1 MGSYLSLRKIK
12 PELILSSCSLR
23 AQITVNKLVE
33 KIEYK
38 GNISF
43 MEELYLSKPKI
54 LMDIVSLQDDSYSS
68 IFLVGHNPELTEFAN
83 VLLEDNF
90 FKMPTLGI
98 LAIDFDIDR
107 WSDIIE
113 TKGKVDFFIHPK
125 QFRYY
130 VPKQI
135 RATLGDG

>member
-12 PELILSSCSLR
+12 PDLILSSCALR

-33 KIEYK
+33 KIAYK
-38 GNISF
+38 AQINF
-43 MEELYLSKPKI
+43 MEEIYLSKPKI
-54 LMDIVSLQDDSYSS
+54 LMDIISLQDDNYSS

-83 VLLEDNF
+83 TLIEDNF
-90 FKMPTLGI
+90 FKMPTMGI
-98 LAIDFDIDR
+98 LAINFDVDK
-107 WSDIIE
+107 WSDIVE
-113 TKGKVDFFIHPK
+113 VSGKIDFFIHPK

-135 RATLGDG
+135 RATLGDY